1 MANMNPPRSN
11 SPLRLMRLEQ
21 LSIGTLATVTMTV
34 VWLLSLGTALGQTT
48 RTDYLDAD
56 LGLGIE
62 VLGRL
67 HETLTQG
74 FSTPARQVVE
84 DESGRL
90 IPVEVLIDQT
100 THLFSTQS
108 LQPTSN
114 AQNTSGSG
122 TNINNDGSCIVGY
135 QDNGQFTPFHAFRW
149 TEATKAVDLGTLD
162 PPNNASRSS
171 FATDT
176 NQDCS
181 VVVGF
186 SDLTAGGATQHAF
199 RWTSSGMV
207 DLGVPGGGG
216 TTSRTFGVSNDGTI
230 IVGDADFQR
239 TGSFPGTIR
248 QAFRWTQAG
257 GFQNIDNPAQPT
269 LSLATA
275 VSGDGTV
282 VVGQV
287 RDSNTANRAFRWT
300 TQTQTMQNIGPLPGH
315 TTAAAT
321 GVSDNGKIVVGISN
335 PNALQYQGP
344 ILGWGQGVAFRWTQA
359 KGIQD
364 LRQILVDGGVD
375 MTGITLVSVTGM
387 SRDGQ
392 WIQGQ
397 ATTAQ
402 TSQGETVAYIA
413 HVCDDD
419 IGGPCSTTGGTA
431 PFTLGATPNQIT
443 VAAGGSGTS
452 TITVTPNAGFTQPVS
467 FSCGNL
473 PVGAACSF
481 NPATVTPAG
490 APITTTLTI
499 TTDGGPVASLSPKA
513 SPTMFAY
520 ALTPV
525 GLMLLGGLWYR
536 RRGTD
541 SNLMSLVALC
551 LVTAAFTGL
560 LSCSGD
566 DSAPAPAPN
575 PGGSPPATGTP
586 AGTSTVSVTATSGGN
601 SGNVPLTLT
610 VTR

>member
-1 MANMNPPRSN
+1 MAHVNPPRSICMF
-11 SPLRLMRLEQ
+11 PLVAITI
-21 LSIGTLATVTMTV
+21 LSFFCIEKAAARYAPY
-34 VWLLSLGTALGQTT
+34 LSDPNTS
-48 RTDYLDAD
+48 
-56 LGLGIE
+56 
-62 VLGRL
+62 
-67 HETLTQG
+67 
-74 FSTPARQVVE
+74 FF
-84 DESGRL
+84 GRL
-90 IPVEVLIDQT
+90 IILNDELNAVGGDERRIQQSQLLEAALQPFDLRGSRPSPTNRV
-100 THLFSTQS
+100 S
-108 LQPTSN
+108 LQPSN
-114 AQNTSGSG
+114 IPTASGSG
-122 TNINNDGSCIVGY
+122 INLSRDGSCAVGY
-135 QDNGQFTPFHAFRW
+135 QDAGFFTPFHAFRW
-149 TEATKAVDLGTLD
+149 TQATKAVDLGTLS
-162 PPNNASRSS
+162 PANNATFSS
-171 FATDT
+171 VATDT

-181 VVVGF
+181 VVVGISNVGTTF
-186 SDLTAGGATQHAF
+186 VEHAF

-207 DLGVPGGGG
+207 DLGVPPGGG
-216 TTSRTFGVSNDGTI
+216 TTSRAFGVSSNGTVM
-230 IVGDADFQR
+230 VGDADFQR

-315 TTAAAT
+315 TTAAAI

-344 ILGWGQGVAFRWTQA
+344 VLGWGQGVAFRWTQA

-387 SRDGQ
+387 SPDGQ

-397 ATTAQ
+397 ATTSQ
-402 TSQGETVAYIA
+402 TGPNETVAYIVQ
-413 HVCDDD
+413 VCDDD
-419 IGGPCSTTGGTA
+419 IGRPCSTTGGTA
-431 PFTLGATPNQIT
+431 PFTLGASPNQVT
-443 VAAGGSGTS
+443 VAAGGNGTS

-499 TTDGGPVASLSPKA
+499 TTNGGPVAMRSPGN

-541 SNLMSLVALC
+541 GNLMSLVALC
-551 LVTAAFTGL
+551 LVTAALTGL

>member
-1 MANMNPPRSN
+1 MANMNPPRN
-11 SPLRLMRLEQ
+11 ICMFPLIALTV
-21 LSIGTLATVTMTV
+21 LSFFCIENAAARYDPY
-34 VWLLSLGTALGQTT
+34 LSDPNTS
-48 RTDYLDAD
+48 
-56 LGLGIE
+56 
-62 VLGRL
+62 
-67 HETLTQG
+67 
-74 FSTPARQVVE
+74 FF
-84 DESGRL
+84 GRL
-90 IPVEVLIDQT
+90 IILNDELNAAGGEERRIQQSQLIEAALQPFDLRGSRPT
-100 THLFSTQS
+100 PTNRVS
-108 LQPTSN
+108 LQPSN
-114 AQNTSGSG
+114 IPTASGSG
-122 TNINNDGSCIVGY
+122 TNLSSDGSCAVGY
-135 QDNGQFTPFHAFRW
+135 QDAGFFTPFHAFRW
-149 TEATKAVDLGTLD
+149 TQATGPIDLGTVS
-162 PPNNASRSS
+162 PANNSTFSS

-181 VVVGF
+181 VVVGISNTTSTF
-186 SDLTAGGATQHAF
+186 IEHAF

-207 DLGVPGGGG
+207 DLGVPAGGG
-216 TTSRTFGVSNDGTI
+216 TTSRAFGVSSDGTV

-300 TQTQTMQNIGPLPGH
+300 TQTRTMQNIGPLPGH
-315 TTAAAT
+315 ATAAAT
-321 GVSDNGKIVVGISN
+321 GVSDNGKIVVGISS

-344 ILGWGQGVAFRWTQA
+344 VLGWGQGIAFRWTQA

-397 ATTAQ
+397 ATTPQ
-402 TSQGETVAYIA
+402 TGPNETVAYIVQ
-413 HVCDDD
+413 VCDDD
-419 IGGPCSTTGGTA
+419 IGGPCSTGGGTT

-499 TTDGGPVASLSPKA
+499 TTNGGPVASLSPSA
-513 SPTMFAY
+513 SPAIFAY

-525 GLMLLGGLWYR
+525 GLLLIGGLWYR
-536 RRGTD
+536 RRGAD
-541 SNLMSLVALC
+541 GSLMSLVALC
-551 LVTAAFTGL
+551 LITVALTGL

-566 DSAPAPAPN
+566 DSAPAPAPSS
-575 PGGSPPATGTP
+575 GGSPPATGTP

-601 SGNVPLTLT
+601 SGNVPVTLT